1 MDASFDDDSLMDDS
15 FDDDETKENDSD
27 DEQHGFKILQCYC
40 KAKKSCYKIFRILR
54 IENIRGHVLLENMDK
69 YRALKE
75 RFPSNEIYKEMD
87 TMIIRLINMLFKRN
101 VNVDNMEELVQRKIA
116 KFDSKMSDINGR
128 LNRYVDS
135 SACTD
140 MTSSINNTYNIDYE
154 SSTPSQRFRL

>member
-1 MDASFDDDSLMDDS
+1 MDDSFDSFDVMDDS

-27 DEQHGFKILQCYC
+27 FEHHDLLHCYRKAKRTCTKIL
-40 KAKKSCYKIFRILR
+40 RILR
-54 IENIRGHVLLENMDK
+54 IENLRGHVLLENMDK

-87 TMIIRLINMLFKRN
+87 TMIIRLINMLYNRKYN
-101 VNVDNMEELVQRKIA
+101 VRDMEALVLRKIEM
-116 KFDSKMSDINGR
+116 FDSKMSDINGR

-140 MTSSINNTYNIDYE
+140 MTSSINNTYNINYE
-154 SSTPSQRFRL
+154 SSTPPQRFTL